1 MILVNITEMATTLDT
16 YAEIDTTD
24 KSDAIQKAVKVRF
37 GKRAKFVQDMAYA
50 EIGFFGKITGQS
62 KKFGRPFGRVQIDLE
77 TI

>member
-1 MILVNITEMATTLDT
+1 
-16 YAEIDTTD
+16 
-24 KSDAIQKAVKVRF
+24 
-37 GKRAKFVQDMAYA
+37 MAYA